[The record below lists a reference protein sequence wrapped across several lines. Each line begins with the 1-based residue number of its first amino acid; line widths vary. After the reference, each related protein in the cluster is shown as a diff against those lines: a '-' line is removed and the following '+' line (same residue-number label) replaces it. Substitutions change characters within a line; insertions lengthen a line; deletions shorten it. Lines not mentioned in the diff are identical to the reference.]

1 MREILLDELKDR
13 QIAILDVVD
22 AFCRENNINY
32 WLDSGTLL
40 GAISVADKELIVKQ
54 FVQPMVAIGDGDND
68 SGMARLSEVAIGFG
82 GVREIAPSLFRNIN
96 FAFYDDRRCAEFLW
110 DLL

>member
-1 MREILLDELKDR
+1 M
-13 QIAILDVVD
+13 
-22 AFCRENNINY
+22 
-32 WLDSGTLL
+32 DSKKEVQHVYLVGAKSL
-40 GAISVADKELIVKQ
+40 GAYGGYET
-54 FVQPMVAIGDGDND
+54 F
-68 SGMARLSEVAIGFG
+68 AIGFG